1 MESCMSINI
10 ISDMLNKPF
19 AFAEAILEVQNIKA
33 TLSDGFLVFVWGGD
47 GDLNKMLDSHLYF

>member
-1 MESCMSINI
+1 MSINI